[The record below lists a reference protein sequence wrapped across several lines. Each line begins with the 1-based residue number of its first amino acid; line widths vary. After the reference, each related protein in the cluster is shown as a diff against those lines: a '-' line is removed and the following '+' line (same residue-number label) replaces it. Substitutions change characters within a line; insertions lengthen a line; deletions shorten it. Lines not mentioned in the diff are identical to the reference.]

1 LAAGRDAARRDGVS
15 EGIVAGPASAAL
27 AWTDAGPGRVR
38 LVAVV
43 ASAAWGASALP
54 RWLTALLAARP
65 CRTPDATRVARALPG
80 LLGEGEEQRGK
91 DELIDYAL
99 FCLFCRR
106 REKDT
111 CGAVTATIVC
121 VC

>member
-1 LAAGRDAARRDGVS
+1 VPDAGRY
-15 EGIVAGPASAAL
+15 
-27 AWTDAGPGRVR
+27 
-38 LVAVV
+38 
-43 ASAAWGASALP
+43 
-54 RWLTALLAARP
+54 P
-65 CRTPDATRVARALPG
+65 CRAALPG